1 MDCTHTKLTM
11 PLKPM
16 IRAKN
21 VFTLKFCFLCV
32 VTPFFTQLQKKN
44 KSPKILIIFPFFW
57 TKYSFPLN
65 FLPVGLLYNKIFQV
79 TDWVLNEK
87 DGYLK
92 GHREC
97 SEQRMMGKW
106 FQSLIIYYP

>member
-1 MDCTHTKLTM
+1 M
-11 PLKPM
+11 
-16 IRAKN
+16 
-21 VFTLKFCFLCV
+21 CF
-32 VTPFFTQLQKKN
+32 FFHFLHNYKRKN

-65 FLPVGLLYNKIFQV
+65 FLLVGLLYNKIFQV

-87 DGYLK
+87 DRYLK

-97 SEQRMMGKW
+97 SEQRMMGK
-106 FQSLIIYYP
+106 